1 MMANYDVFN
10 GDADGLTALVQL
22 RLAYPKR
29 STLVTGVKRDIAL
42 LQQVTPSNGDQ
53 ITVLDISLDKNI
65 EPLELCL
72 TNGASVFY
80 ADHHSAKNIPVS
92 SNFEAHIHTHANTCT
107 ALIINGYLAG
117 KYPLWAIVGAF
128 GDNLRNPAMQLA
140 QKLGVSEYDTAQLER
155 LGIYL
160 NYNGYGE
167 AVSDLLYAPDK
178 LFQLLIKYCSP
189 LDFLQQESRVFDKL
203 QDRFN
208 SDLALAQDIEVL
220 EENECSRVFVLP
232 NEAWTKRVSGV
243 YSNALA
249 NKAPNKAHAIIT
261 TNNKDGYLIS
271 IRAPL
276 TRKFGAEAL
285 ASQFSTGGGREAA
298 AGINHLPKEQLSAFI
313 HKFQQHFMAS

>member
-22 RLAYPKR
+22 RLANPKR

-53 ITVLDISLDKNI
+53 ITVLDVSLDKNR
-65 EPLELCL
+65 EPLALCL
-72 TNGASVFY
+72 ANGAAVFY
-80 ADHHSAKNIPVS
+80 ADHHSAKVMPPS

-107 ALIINGYLAG
+107 ALIINNYLSG
-117 KYPLWAIVGAF
+117 KYALWAVVGAF
-128 GDNLRNPAMQLA
+128 GDNLRAPATQLA
-140 QKLGVSEYDTAQLER
+140 QKLDMSEHDIEQLEL

-167 AVSDLLYAPDK
+167 AVSDLLYAPDQ
-178 LFQLLIKYCSP
+178 LFQLLIKYSNP
-189 LDFLQQESRVFDKL
+189 LDFIQQESRIFDRL
-203 QDRFN
+203 QARFN
-208 SDLALAQDIEVL
+208 SDLAQANNIEVSQ
-220 EENECSRVFVLP
+220 ENEACRVFMLP

-249 NKAPNKAHAIIT
+249 NEAPTKAHAIIT
-261 TNNKDGYLIS
+261 TNKKGGYLIS

-276 TRKFGAEAL
+276 ENKFGAEAL
-285 ASQFSTGGGREAA
+285 ASQFNTGGGREAA
-298 AGINHLPKEQLSAFI
+298 AGINHLPKEQLSTFI
-313 HKFQQHFMAS
+313 HKFQQHFTHR